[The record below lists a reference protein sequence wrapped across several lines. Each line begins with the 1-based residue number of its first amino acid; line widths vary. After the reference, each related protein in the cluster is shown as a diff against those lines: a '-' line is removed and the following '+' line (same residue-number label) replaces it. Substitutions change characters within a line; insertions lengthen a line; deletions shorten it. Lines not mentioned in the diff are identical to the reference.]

1 VHSVDHGSFIA
12 TMVANALVVSPTM
25 GWIRLW
31 VTVRI
36 GRRIQGDLR
45 RCEGDFVDYCE
56 DNIEIKSRGRSGEL
70 VLCLCVDLHEY
81 AWISVA

>member
-1 VHSVDHGSFIA
+1 
-12 TMVANALVVSPTM
+12 MVANALVVSPTM

-31 VTVRI
+31 ITVRI

-56 DNIEIKSRGRSGEL
+56 DNIEIKSRGRSGEI
-70 VLCLCVDLHEY
+70 VYGPTVY
-81 AWISVA
+81 AFALNRTSIQWLPGA

>member
-1 VHSVDHGSFIA
+1 
-12 TMVANALVVSPTM
+12 MVANALVVSPTM

-31 VTVRI
+31 ITVRI

-70 VLCLCVDLHEY
+70 VYGLTVKNLCVDLHKY